1 MCNCKKL
8 SCLYLGRRVEF
19 LIFFNFAKSLETAF
33 GTSADSFTHIVDG
46 SVEVIPLGLELCIA
60 LGADKG
66 LGHNYN
72 ISQNPNYR
80 YGNCND
86 VPRDVT
92 SLSKPI
98 YRAGRESE
106 G

>member
-1 MCNCKKL
+1 MYNCKKL

-19 LIFFNFAKSLETAF
+19 LIFFNFAKSLVSAF
-33 GTSADSFTHIVDG
+33 GTSADSFIHIVYG
-46 SVEVIPLGLELCIA
+46 SVEVIPFGLKFGIA
-60 LGADKG
+60 LGADKSF
-66 LGHNYN
+66 GHDYN
-72 ISQNPNYR
+72 VSQNQNYR

-86 VPRDVT
+86 VPCDVT